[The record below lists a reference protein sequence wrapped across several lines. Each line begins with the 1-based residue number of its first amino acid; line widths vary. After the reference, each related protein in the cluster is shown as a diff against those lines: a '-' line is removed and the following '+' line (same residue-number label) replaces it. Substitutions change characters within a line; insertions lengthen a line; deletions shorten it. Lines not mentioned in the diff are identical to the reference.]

1 MLNNVNS
8 FNYPDFPRKNYPIID
23 KDQLPKRPFDPI
35 ILNDSKNGG
44 GYIAGS
50 NKEVEE
56 FKKSL
61 AQSNSKK
68 TGITN
73 ITTSYIKDM
82 FPKEK
87 LNLPFAS
94 FWGVEDG
101 WV

>member
-1 MLNNVNS
+1 MLNNING

-68 TGITN
+68 
-73 ITTSYIKDM
+73 
-82 FPKEK
+82 PE
-87 LNLPFAS
+87 
-94 FWGVEDG
+94 
-101 WV
+101 